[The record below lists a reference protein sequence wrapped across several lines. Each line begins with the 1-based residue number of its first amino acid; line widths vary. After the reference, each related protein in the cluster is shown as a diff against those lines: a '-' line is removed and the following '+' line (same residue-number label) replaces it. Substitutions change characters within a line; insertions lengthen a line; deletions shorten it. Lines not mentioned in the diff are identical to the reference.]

1 MKKICVLL
9 ISLLVFLSLTGC
21 GGGGG
26 DAKTED
32 SSNPAKS
39 EASDKA
45 EEAAPSIEEQ
55 YNTIRENFIQIK
67 TDISNG
73 EISAENIEK
82 ITGISP
88 TVIKDGVEEYNNIEY
103 QYKFDYG
110 FDYEAYIEFSSSKS
124 TKSTYPDPTIRLE
137 LECPDEFFEN
147 SDLDLS
153 GLTQAQFKSELEE
166 GLKVSAVNTYAGG
179 EGFPN
184 QYSRSYDGTFEVESI
199 VWADGKGNYIDAS
212 LAGTGELADH
222 RLSLVWYNLNQ

>member
-21 GGGGG
+21 GGGG

-45 EEAAPSIEEQ
+45 EEATPSIEEQ

-88 TVIKDGVEEYNNIEY
+88 TIIKDGVEEYSNIEY
-103 QYKFDYG
+103 QYQ
-110 FDYEAYIEFSSSKS
+110 FDYEFDFEACIEFSSSKS
-124 TKSTYPDPTIRLE
+124 TLFPDPTIILRLK
-137 LECPDEFFEN
+137 CPDKLFEN

-153 GLTQAQFKSELEE
+153 GVKREQFEIDVRR
-166 GLKVSAVNTYAGG
+166 GLKVSTIDRYAGG
-179 EGFPN
+179 EGFAD
-184 QYSRSYDGTFEVESI
+184 QYRRNGDGVFEVESM

-212 LAGTGELADH
+212 LSGTGELASCT
-222 RLSLVWYNLNQ
+222 LSSSVYQFSQ